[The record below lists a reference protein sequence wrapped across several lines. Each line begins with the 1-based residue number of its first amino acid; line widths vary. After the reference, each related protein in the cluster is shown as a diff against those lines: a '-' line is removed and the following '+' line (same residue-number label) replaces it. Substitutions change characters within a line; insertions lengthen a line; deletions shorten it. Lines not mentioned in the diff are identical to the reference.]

1 MTEQNKSMDFFR
13 PVRATDPLVSRPAIK
28 SVSTPVQKPKVKS
41 SAVQPTFRSGS
52 ATISKPKNAVPNI
65 SKSSVSVKKT
75 IIEKTSPTS
84 TVVTSTTAT
93 IASAAKTPK
102 PVEKPKEK
110 TIQDK
115 KPKNDDDWF
124 DSLEKAGFLSGKKSK
139 KQKEGKVSY
148 PFGGESPFLKSVQVE
163 KRPLSNS
170 IPEKNPYENPNFGKK
185 APAPRRDPV
194 RIVNKSKKKSNA
206 ISLALIILI
215 TVILGA
221 AAGIAVFFLI
231 AK

>member
-1 MTEQNKSMDFFR
+1 MPEQNKTMDFFR

-28 SVSTPVQKPKVKS
+28 SVSTPVQKPRVNS
-41 SAVQPTFRSGS
+41 SSVQPTLRSGS
-52 ATISKPKNAVPNI
+52 GIVTKSKAIVPDL

-75 IIEKTSPTS
+75 VIEKTSPTS

-93 IASAAKTPK
+93 VTSATKVPK
-102 PVEKPKEK
+102 PVQKPVE
-110 TIQDK
+110 TK
-115 KPKNDDDWF
+115 KPKDDDDWF
-124 DSLEKAGFLSGKKSK
+124 DSLEKAGFLSEKKPEK
-139 KQKEGKVSY
+139 TKEGKVSY

-170 IPEKNPYENPNFGKK
+170 VREKSPYENPNFGKK
-185 APAPRRDPV
+185 APAPRHDPV

-215 TVILGA
+215 TIILGA
-221 AAGIAVFFLI
+221 AAGVAVFFLI